1 MKKLFV
7 FLMIVTGSL
16 SAQQVLDKIIAVVD
30 NEVILQSELDLR
42 MTIEAA
48 QRNISPNDTTYR
60 RNLLNE
66 MINEKLLY
74 AQSELDSVT
83 VTDDQVKQQLESK
96 MNYIVNQYGSRE
108 RVEQVYGMPFEKLK
122 RSLLDDTRK
131 EMMAYML
138 QQKKFSAVE
147 ATRKEVEEFYQNYKD
162 SLGIVQEKFTIS
174 HIFQNPKTGERVKK
188 KARDLAFSLLDSL
201 KHGVDFAKLA
211 KKYSD
216 DPGSASKGGDLGIV
230 KRGQFVTEVE
240 AATFAL
246 APNQLSGI
254 VESIFG
260 FHIIQLLER
269 HGESVHARHILI
281 KVKGDDESDL
291 KSIEFLTDIRDSIM
305 KKVNTFEYYAKKYS
319 DDKEN
324 AKYGGELGSF
334 ESTQLDKSL
343 LDIIYKLKEGDIS
356 YPKRLE
362 VDRNTYGYH
371 LVRLDKRISTHKANL
386 ELDYADIK
394 RVTEVS
400 KKQKL
405 FAAWIKDI
413 KDRIYWEVRL

>member
-1 MKKLFV
+1 MKKILFL
-7 FLMIVTGSL
+7 FLLISGTL

-30 NEVILQSELDLR
+30 NEIILQSELDLR
-42 MTIEAA
+42 MSIEAA
-48 QRNISPNDTTYR
+48 QRNINPADSTLR
-60 RNLLNE
+60 RSVLNG
-66 MINEKLLY
+66 MIEEKLLY
-74 AQSELDSVT
+74 AQAELDSVT

-96 MNYIVNQYGSRE
+96 MNYIVQQYGSRE

-131 EMMAYML
+131 EIMAYML
-138 QQKKFSAVE
+138 QQKKFATVE
-147 ATRKEVEEFYQNYKD
+147 ATRKEVEEFYKSYKD
-162 SLGIVQEKFTIS
+162 SMGVVQEKFTIS

-188 KARDLAFSLLDSL
+188 KARDLALSLLDSL
-201 KHGVDFAKLA
+201 KHGSDFAKLA

-216 DPGSASKGGDLGIV
+216 DTGSASLGGDLGTV
-230 KRGQFVTEVE
+230 KRGQFVSEVE

-246 APNQLSGI
+246 APNQISSV

-269 HGESVHARHILI
+269 RGESVHARHILI
-281 KVKGDDESDL
+281 KAKGDDESDL

-305 KKVNTFEYYAKKYS
+305 KKINTFEYYAKKYS

-324 AKYGGELGSF
+324 AKYGGDLGSF
-334 ESTQLDKSL
+334 EATQLDKSL

-371 LVRLDKRISTHKANL
+371 IVRLDKRIPMHKANL
-386 ELDYADIK
+386 EMDFPEIK
-394 RVTEVS
+394 RVAEVS

-405 FAAWIKDI
+405 YSAWMKEIKN
-413 KDRIYWEVRL
+413 RIFWEIRL